1 VSTAGSVTLRVPG
14 GVSYAVHAS
23 TTVGSIRV
31 MVPNSTASPH
41 VIRATATSGAVT
53 VEPAP

>member
-14 GVSYAVHAS
+14 GVTYAVHAS
-23 TTVGSIRV
+23 TTVGRV
-31 MVPNSTASPH
+31 RVTVPNSTASPR
-41 VIRATATSGAVT
+41 VITATATTGAVT